1 MCLYIAD
8 LQKNKFIKMKK
19 VIGFL
24 FLSILLVQCGQDKDT
39 LILKNQLGKI
49 DKNTSIEELDKIFKN
64 DSIEKFAPIDDMLR
78 EYRVFDKDGKP
89 LLVFSPK
96 VQNDSIKGLELVKI
110 YGGQYTTEKGISTSS
125 TFKDIVDNYSIDKI
139 EPSFSAAILFIDELN
154 ATISLNKQDLNLDE
168 FDMRK
173 INQGQIPDEA
183 SIKNISL
190 WFE

>member
-1 MCLYIAD
+1 
-8 LQKNKFIKMKK
+8 MKK

-24 FLSILLVQCGQDKDT
+24 FLSILLIQCGQDKDT
-39 LILKNQLGKI
+39 LIVKSQLGKI

-64 DSIEKFAPIDDMLR
+64 DSVEKFTASGDLLR
-78 EYRVFDKDGKP
+78 EYRVFDVDGKP
-89 LLVFSPK
+89 SLIFLPK
-96 VQNDSIKGLELVKI
+96 FQNDSINGLELVKI
-110 YGGQYTTEKGISTSS
+110 YAGQYTTEKGISTGS

-190 WFE
+190 WFD